1 MGCNRNA
8 KVAEM
13 PVQVDW
19 QILHI
24 SRSINQRKAILPY
37 ISAMRVSESIHWSCL
52 KKEHIR

>member
-37 ISAMRVSESIHWSCL
+37 ISAMRVSESIQRRFL
-52 KKEHIR
+52 KKEQI